1 MAKWLSQAVLEKGPD
16 HLKTL
21 AAGGKTL
28 TQHIVKAYAA
38 ADSYATVVGNSVMS
52 VAIVDADL
60 TWGAG
65 TPSGRALTVAAMP
78 GVSIASDSGAS
89 PDLHVVLVNTT
100 DSEVHV
106 VSDETTNQVLTT
118 GGTKDLPAWAIQCP
132 QPA

>member
-28 TQHIVKAYAA
+28 TQHIVKAYVA

-52 VAIVDADL
+52 VAIDDADL

-78 GVSIASDSGAS
+78 GVSIAADSGAS
-89 PDLHVVLVNTT
+89 PDLHVAIVNTT

-106 VSDETTNQVLTT
+106 VSDETTNQVLTA
-118 GGTKDLPAWAIQCP
+118 GGTKDLPTWAIQCP

>member
-1 MAKWLSQAVLEKGPD
+1 MPKWFSSDILEKGPD

-21 AAGGKTL
+21 AAGGKTI

-38 ADSYATVVGNSVMS
+38 GDSYATVVGNSVMS
-52 VAIVDADL
+52 VAIADGDM

-65 TPSGRALTVAAMP
+65 TPTGRAMTIAAKSA
-78 GVSIASDSGAS
+78 VSITADSGAT
-89 PDLHVVLVNTT
+89 PDLHIALVNTT

-106 VSDETTNQVLTT
+106 VTDETTNQSLTS
-118 GGTKDLPAWAIQCP
+118 GGTKDIPAWAVQCP

>member
-52 VAIVDADL
+52 VAIDDADL

-78 GVSIASDSGAS
+78 GVSIAADSGAS
-89 PDLHVVLVNTT
+89 PDLHVAIVNTT

-106 VSDETTNQVLTT
+106 VSDETTNQVLTA
-118 GGTKDLPAWAIQCP
+118 GGTKDLPTWAIQCP